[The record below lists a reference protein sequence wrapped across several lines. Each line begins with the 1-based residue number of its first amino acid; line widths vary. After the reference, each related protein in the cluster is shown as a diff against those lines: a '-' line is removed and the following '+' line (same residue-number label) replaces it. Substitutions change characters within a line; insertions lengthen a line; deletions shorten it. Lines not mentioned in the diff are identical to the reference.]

1 MNDPLLILAVVLLV
15 GVAIALAVLLLRKQ
29 AEIDLSPI
37 TEASARLEAAIER
50 VERGLRGDLAAN
62 RQELSA
68 ALAQSR
74 QEMTLGLKGLGDA
87 LNIQRGTV
95 DERLKQIQESNTRQL
110 DLMRQTVDEKLQ
122 SALERRLGE
131 SFKIVSERLE
141 AVHKGLGE
149 MQTLAIGVGDLR
161 KALTNVKTRGVWGE
175 VQLHAL
181 LEQVLMPDQYA
192 ANFMARDGG
201 DRVEFAVKMPGQCEE
216 DSDGLWLPIDAKFPL
231 EDYQRLVEAQERA
244 DAPAA
249 EEAGKQLELRIRN
262 CAATI
267 CDKYINPPRTTAFAI
282 LFLPTEGLFA
292 EVLRRRGLEEGV
304 RRDFRVT
311 IAGPTTLWA
320 ILSGLQMGF
329 HTLAI
334 QRRSSEVWDLLA
346 AVKGEWGKYGEL
358 LAKVQKKLQE
368 ASNTIDQVETRSR
381 AIGRKLRD
389 VQDLPASEV
398 DAVLMLDE
406 TEEAGRA
413 G

>member
-1 MNDPLLILAVVLLV
+1 MTDPVLILAIILLV
-15 GVAIALAVLLLRKQ
+15 AVAIGLFVLLLRKP
-29 AEIDLSPI
+29 AAMDLSPLV
-37 TEASARLEAAIER
+37 SANAQLDTAIER
-50 VERGLRGDLAAN
+50 VERGLRTEIASN

-74 QEMTLGLKGLGDA
+74 QELTLGLKGLTDTLIA
-87 LNIQRGTV
+87 HRASL
-95 DERLKQIQESNTRQL
+95 DDRLKQLHESNARQL

-131 SFKIVSERLE
+131 SFKIVSDRLE

-175 VQLHAL
+175 VQLQAL

-192 ANFMARDGG
+192 ANFAAKDNN

-216 DSDGLWLPIDAKFPL
+216 DGDSLWLPIDAKFPL

-244 DAPAA
+244 DVAAA
-249 EEAGKQLELRIRN
+249 EEAGKQLESRIRG
-262 CAATI
+262 CAASI
-267 CDKYINPPRTTAFAI
+267 CDKYINPPKTTAFAI

-304 RRDFRVT
+304 RRDYRVT

-329 HTLAI
+329 RTLAI

-346 AVKGEWGKYGEL
+346 AVKGEWSRYGDL
-358 LAKVQKKLQE
+358 LTKVQKKLQE

-389 VQDLPASEV
+389 VQDLPAAEV

-406 TEEAGRA
+406 TEEAGRQ